1 MQNLVQTFFPN
12 FIIIRWVKKV
22 FWIIRSERGHQN
34 AITYHTKIRTGIVLY
49 SRNSCFSHRYHYPLI
64 KTKMQTEWNHTYTYF
79 VNWIS
84 NTHKCNTNH
93 IRLKRQSGVAT
104 NAHLPT
110 MQTST
115 AKNISAY
122 QCLISCNMYDKNI
135 SAYQCQISCNMYDK
149 NISAYQCLISCNM
162 YDKNISAYQRLIS
175 CNIYDKNISAYQRSN
190 IM

>member
-1 MQNLVQTFFPN
+1 MQNLVQTFPN
-12 FIIIRWVKKV
+12 FIIIRWEKKV
-22 FWIIRSERGHQN
+22 FWVIRSERGHQN
-34 AITYHTKIRTGIVLY
+34 AITYHIKIRTGIVLY

-64 KTKMQTEWNHTYTYF
+64 KTKMQTEWNHTYF

-84 NTHKCNTNH
+84 NTHKCNIDH

-115 AKNISAY
+115 T
-122 QCLISCNMYDKNI
+122 
-135 SAYQCQISCNMYDK
+135 K

-175 CNIYDKNISAYQRSN
+175 CNIYDKTKQQVGLATFN
-190 IM
+190 